1 MCVCVCCN
9 AVLEITWT
17 QGDWRKKGS
26 IQEWSADSCFILF
39 PSPELVSETP
49 AGVHRYMKHWRQ
61 KVWQILERLNMTVN
75 QNTNTKRL
83 AHEKANALLCSKI
96 APPTPPWC
104 ASKSLLSVYYTHFDS
119 LCTRSGYSTVSY
131 FVSFRTSVAPS
142 LSGFK
147 QIVSPTHVNTI
158 SVVQEIQDCQTVTFW
173 TIIATLTLNM
183 AFQSFHETT

>member
-1 MCVCVCCN
+1 MVISVLSFYFYFYYSACVCMCVCVCCN

-17 QGDWRKKGS
+17 QGGWRKKGS

-83 AHEKANALLCSKI
+83 AHEKANALLCSK
-96 APPTPPWC
+96 TP
-104 ASKSLLSVYYTHFDS
+104 L
-119 LCTRSGYSTVSY
+119 
-131 FVSFRTSVAPS
+131 PS
-142 LSGFK
+142 LSRGTYCLLPP
-147 QIVSPTHVNTI
+147 SL
-158 SVVQEIQDCQTVTFW
+158 QDPQRTPYSQRVE
-173 TIIATLTLNM
+173 NM
-183 AFQSFHETT
+183 FLSIRPHTQS